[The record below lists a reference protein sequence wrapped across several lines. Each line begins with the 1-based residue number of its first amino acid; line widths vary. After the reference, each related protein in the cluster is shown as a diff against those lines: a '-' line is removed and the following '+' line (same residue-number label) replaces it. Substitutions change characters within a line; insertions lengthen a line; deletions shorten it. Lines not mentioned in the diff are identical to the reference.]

1 MRRTTTAIAAAV
13 TVGAAFVLTIAVV
26 VGIALFGTSDRD
38 RLDQA
43 WSEISSDDRATIC
56 SGYLIFPDYTASE
69 MKAQIDMD
77 EDVIEDFLD
86 ETCGSAA

>member
-1 MRRTTTAIAAAV
+1 MRRTAIAITVAGVAALAVIALLV
-13 TVGAAFVLTIAVV
+13 TA
-26 VGIALFGTSDRD
+26 ALFGTSDRD

-56 SGYLIFPDYTASE
+56 AGYLIVPDFTASE